1 MTSNQQN
8 LLELAKQCNSRA
20 ITALINRSLQPRG
33 ITAKVN
39 LKGSCLQILVESD
52 KVLDQKSITQF
63 LVRGIKQLNISSI
76 DSIKILGKQS
86 GKDFLDWRQDIPLQ
100 EKLKE
105 SEIQKS
111 VLDGDSAISEK
122 TQISDINR
130 RERSEKLALRTTEQD
145 IGERSKQDIWAK
157 SKEVTFL
164 ALKSAWKWYL
174 SGFKS
179 RPDLPL
185 YFSPRLYRILLTF
198 FVFIWVTTPLG
209 FYDETS
215 SSSSTNSSSR
225 SMSSSSPRNQDLK
238 LLCSQDDKG
247 NPKHIIQVDNT
258 RFEITKLSTDFYQVL
273 GVEDIRSGFDADFA
287 YNIGRRDEINYYGGY
302 PRLAPD
308 DMDELEEVEAW
319 FEAVGRTC
327 TNK

>member
-8 LLELAKQCNSRA
+8 LLELAKQGNSRA
-20 ITALINRSLQPRG
+20 IAALINHSLRSKE

-39 LKGSCLQILVESD
+39 LKGNSLQILVESD
-52 KVLDQKSITQF
+52 KALDQELITQF
-63 LVRGIKQLNISSI
+63 LVRGIKQLNIKSI
-76 DSIKILGKQS
+76 DSIKVFGKQS
-86 GKDFLDWRQDIPLQ
+86 GQDFPDWTQDIPI
-100 EKLKE
+100 KNNSKE
-105 SEIQKS
+105 SETQEPTLLKDPA
-111 VLDGDSAISEK
+111 VSEK
-122 TQISDINR
+122 SQFSDISKAGKSDN
-130 RERSEKLALRTTEQD
+130 SALKTTEQD
-145 IGERSKQDIWAK
+145 ARDCSKQDIWAK
-157 SKEVTFL
+157 SKAVTFS

-198 FVFIWVTTPLG
+198 FVFIWVTAPLG
-209 FYDETS
+209 FYDEANSDS
-215 SSSSTNSSSR
+215 SSSSSAR
-225 SMSSSSPRNQDLK
+225 SSSSSSSQDLK
-238 LLCSQDDKG
+238 LLCSQDEKG
-247 NPKHIIQVDNT
+247 NPKRIISVDNT
-258 RFEITKLSTDFYQVL
+258 RFEITKLDADYYQVL
-273 GVEDIRSGFDADFA
+273 GVGDIRLGSDADFA
-287 YNIGRRDEINYYGGY
+287 YNIGLRDQINYYGGY

>member
-8 LLELAKQCNSRA
+8 LLELAKQGNSRA
-20 ITALINRSLQPRG
+20 ITALINRSLQPKG
-33 ITAKVN
+33 ITVKVN
-39 LKGSCLQILVESD
+39 LNGSCLQILVESD
-52 KVLDQKSITQF
+52 RVLDQKSITQF

-76 DSIKILGKQS
+76 DSVKIFGKQS
-86 GKDFLDWRQDIPLQ
+86 GKDLLDWRQDIPLQ

-105 SEIQKS
+105 SETQKS
-111 VLDGDSAISEK
+111 TLGGDSAISGK
-122 TQISDINR
+122 TQVSDISR
-130 RERSEKLALRTTEQD
+130 REKSTLRTTEQD

-157 SKEVTFL
+157 SKEVTFS

-209 FYDETS
+209 FYNETS
-215 SSSSTNSSSR
+215 SSSSNNSSSR
-225 SMSSSSPRNQDLK
+225 SSSSSRSQDLK

-273 GVEDIRSGFDADFA
+273 GVEDIRSGFDANFA